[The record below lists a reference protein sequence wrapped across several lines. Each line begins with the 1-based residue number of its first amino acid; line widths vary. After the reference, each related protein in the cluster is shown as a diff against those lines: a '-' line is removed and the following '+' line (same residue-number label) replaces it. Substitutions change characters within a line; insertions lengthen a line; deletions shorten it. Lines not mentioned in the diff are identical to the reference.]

1 MSLTSNYLK
10 KIFGDKFATLV
21 DKPINTTSKEE
32 NQMFINDIKKNEDK
46 IFEQDEFDK
55 FIIQSSHK
63 RGDLSDAIKVILQFN
78 ETIQSDLT

>member
-1 MSLTSNYLK
+1 
-10 KIFGDKFATLV
+10 
-21 DKPINTTSKEE
+21 
-32 NQMFINDIKKNEDK
+32 MFINDIKKNEDK

-78 ETIQSDLT
+78 QTIQSDLT

>member
-32 NQMFINDIKKNEDK
+32 NQMFINDIKKNKDK

-55 FIIQSSHK
+55 FIYQSSHK
-63 RGDLSDAIKVILQFN
+63 RVNVLDTVKVILQFN

>member
-1 MSLTSNYLK
+1 
-10 KIFGDKFATLV
+10 
-21 DKPINTTSKEE
+21 
-32 NQMFINDIKKNEDK
+32 MFINDIKKNEDK

-63 RGDLSDAIKVILQFN
+63 RRDLSDAIKAILQFS